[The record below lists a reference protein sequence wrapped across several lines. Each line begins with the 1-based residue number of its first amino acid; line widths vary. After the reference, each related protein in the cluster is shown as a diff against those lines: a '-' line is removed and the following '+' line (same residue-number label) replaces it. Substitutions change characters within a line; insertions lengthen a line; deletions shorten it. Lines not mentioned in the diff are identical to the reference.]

1 MLVEETY
8 QTVDSPLVSG
18 RIISAS
24 IINCIKKD
32 FNVDKITREN
42 SFDVGGVDYQ
52 LRALLSLELGLSM
65 VPRLWKPL
73 LKTVRQPTN
82 RCNCVLRTF

>member
-65 VPRLWKPL
+65 VPSRLL
-73 LKTVRQPTN
+73 AGCGN
-82 RCNCVLRTF
+82 SS